1 MKKVINVGIG
11 GRSFVIDEDA
21 YQQLEKY
28 LDKFRDKIGMGIQ
41 TKDVMEDLEQRI
53 AELFSESLKSEQEVV
68 NLSLVNKVISQL
80 GMPDGSPVE
89 EDFTSCVSGTPN
101 SVVTKRLYRDPD
113 SRVIGGVCSGLAY
126 YLNVDVVLVRVL
138 FCIAFMLGG
147 VGFWG
152 YIIFWIV
159 TPLANTAS
167 KKCEMRGL
175 SVTAENLRKFSIY
188 K

>member
-1 MKKVINVGIG
+1 MKKVINIGIG

-28 LDKFRDKIGMGIQ
+28 LEKFRDKIGMGVQ

-53 AELFSESLKSEQEVV
+53 SELFAESLKSEQEVV
-68 NLSLVNKVISQL
+68 NLSLVSKIISQL
-80 GMPDGSPVE
+80 GMPDGSPADD
-89 EDFTSCVSGTPN
+89 DFN
-101 SVVTKRLYRDPD
+101 SFETVNKVVTKRLYRDPD

-175 SVTAENLRKFSIY
+175 PVTAENLRKFSIY

>member
-28 LDKFRDKIGMGIQ
+28 LEKFRDKIGMGVQ

-53 AELFSESLKSEQEVV
+53 AELFAESLKSEQEVV
-68 NLSLVNKVISQL
+68 NLSLVSKIISQL
-80 GMPDGSPVE
+80 GMPDGSPADD
-89 EDFTSCVSGTPN
+89 DFN
-101 SVVTKRLYRDPD
+101 SFETVNKVVTKRLYRDPD

-175 SVTAENLRKFSIY
+175 PVTAENLRKFSIY

>member
-1 MKKVINVGIG
+1 MKKVLNVGIG

-28 LDKFRDKIGMGIQ
+28 LDKFRDKIGMAVQ

-68 NLSLVNKVISQL
+68 NLSLVSKVISQL
-80 GMPDGSPVE
+80 GMPDGSPADD
-89 EDFTSCVSGTPN
+89 DFN
-101 SVVTKRLYRDPD
+101 SFETANMVVTKRLYRDPD

-175 SVTAENLRKFSIY
+175 PVTAENLRKFSIY

>member
-1 MKKVINVGIG
+1 MKKVINIGIG

-28 LDKFRDKIGMGIQ
+28 LEKFRDKIGMGVQ

-53 AELFSESLKSEQEVV
+53 SELFAESLKSEQEVV
-68 NLSLVNKVISQL
+68 NLSLVSKVISQL
-80 GMPDGSPVE
+80 GMPDGSPADD
-89 EDFTSCVSGTPN
+89 DFN
-101 SVVTKRLYRDPD
+101 SFETVNKVVTKRLYRDPD

-175 SVTAENLRKFSIY
+175 PVTAENLRKFSIY

>member
-28 LDKFRDKIGMGIQ
+28 LEKFRDKIGMGVQ

-53 AELFSESLKSEQEVV
+53 SELFAESLKSEQEVV
-68 NLSLVNKVISQL
+68 NLSLVSKVISQL
-80 GMPDGSPVE
+80 GMPDGSPADD
-89 EDFTSCVSGTPN
+89 DFN
-101 SVVTKRLYRDPD
+101 SFETVNKVVTKRLYRDPD

-175 SVTAENLRKFSIY
+175 PVTAENLRKFSIY